1 MDTINTKKI
10 GLPPSFRTW
19 GFIIVLL
26 AIATIAGLK
35 LIYNDLDA
43 ALGTANKVLLQ
54 AIIVDLII
62 IGLVFITMARNKV
75 ENEKLFYLKISA
87 AVGAFGFGV
96 MLVLLRTVID
106 TFDVVAKTF
115 SAGELLLSV
124 LLFYQ
129 FTLFITKKQLDKK
142 AD

>member
-1 MDTINTKKI
+1 MNTINSKKF
-10 GLPPSFRTW
+10 GLPPSFRIW
-19 GFIIVLL
+19 GFVLIFMS
-26 AIATIAGLK
+26 IAVMAGLK
-35 LIYNDLDA
+35 LLYNDLDA
-43 ALGTANKVLLQ
+43 ALGTANKVLLR

-106 TFDVVAKTF
+106 TFDVVATTF
-115 SAGELLLSV
+115 SAGEFLLSI
-124 LLFYQ
+124 LLFYH

-142 AD
+142 AG